1 LNNKRSSSI
10 KKEIF
15 LPAII
20 GDWTNYTSEK
30 NKDSISITKS
40 IGLSNKTVSQ
50 ETINDLL
57 FFHQEFFEEFFNKI
71 AKEINTHIE
80 IDTISINVL
89 NHQLF
94 KNSLKDDIYQCKFEL
109 PELEQ
114 IDLILTKKATKYI
127 AHRLCGGQSQP
138 EEMTDPTEVEISLVS
153 VMNDIFL
160 KTLSEKWKTIFP
172 FIPESHQST
181 FGHYNFHPQQADNET
196 IIELNANFKLFN
208 QHDLSCKIIYSLE
221 TIEKLLF
228 FDELLNSNIV
238 ENTHLNSNTLKNTKI
253 SVKSIIGETTLALNE
268 LQNIEIGDVI
278 LLENQKLTDPIK
290 VIVDES
296 IVFNAIPIAI
306 NDREIGAQILNTPQF
321 DQYKK
326 EASKPSMGPFITSNK
341 THPAPPT
348 HENDPIIERP
358 PIEDTTSVEQ
368 NDIAELSNNLTTEE
382 NFESVNNSSQDM
394 VTDNEIIAEQ
404 PPISEESTDEGIA
417 NDDFSWD
424 DLDDG

>member
-1 LNNKRSSSI
+1 MNNKRSSSI

-20 GDWTNYTSEK
+20 GDWTSYSSEQ
-30 NKDSISITKS
+30 NKASISITKT
-40 IGLSNKTVSQ
+40 IGLSNKTVSE

-138 EEMTDPTEVEISLVS
+138 EEITEPTDVEISLVS

-160 KTLSEKWKTIFP
+160 KTLSEKWKTIFQ
-172 FIPESHQST
+172 FIPESHKST
-181 FGHYNFHPQQADNET
+181 FGHYNFHPQQAENDT

-238 ENTHLNSNTLKNTKI
+238 ENTHLNNHTLKNTKI
-253 SVKSIIGETTLALNE
+253 SVKSIIGETTLALSE

-278 LLENQKLTDPIK
+278 LLENHKLTDPIK
-290 VIVDES
+290 VIVDEN

-306 NDREIGAQILNTPQF
+306 NDREVGAQILNTPQF
-321 DQYKK
+321 DQYIK
-326 EASKPSMGPFITSNK
+326 ESSKPSIGPFITSNK
-341 THPAPPT
+341 TQPT
-348 HENDPIIERP
+348 PQKNA
-358 PIEDTTSVEQ
+358 PIEDTASVEQ
-368 NDIAELSNNLTTEE
+368 NDIAELSDNLTTEE
-382 NFESVNNSSQDM
+382 NFESVFDSSQDM

-404 PPISEESTDEGIA
+404 SSISEENTDEGIA